1 MKRYA
6 IIIPFFAVFL
16 FHSEILQAQQWTICG
31 YLPSNPG
38 PKPSVCVVN
47 GNVVWI
53 AGGPADTAR
62 VYRTMNGGTN
72 WDQLPVDGIGKELYC
87 LWAINP
93 STAFVGEGNLT
104 GNAKLYK
111 TVDGGQNWNVVLQT
125 NPNQGFFN
133 GIMFA
138 RNNLNRGTGIAL
150 AERIYKTVNNGLTW
164 TMEQS
169 GVVGV
174 SNAHNSLMVVDQF
187 FYGFGMN
194 NGAARVRLTT
204 NSGGGWLNQAVNI
217 TGHYTSAIGFNDN
230 KLIGLAA
237 TSTSMPMLSRT
248 TNGGVTWT
256 PLNIDSGVIGNTF
269 IKWVS
274 ETSVV
279 YILGFNGAFKKS
291 IDNGQT
297 WTSMSTAGVPNIYH
311 FDVEKINA
319 VVYGY
324 AVSLDGTVLK
334 LVDSVLVIMGNK
346 NQSSIPEQFSLR
358 QNYPNPFNPVTTI
371 EYSVAENNS
380 NVKLAVYD
388 LLGREVAVIVNEVQ
402 KTGNYKVNFDGSNLS
417 SGMYFYKMQAGTD
430 FTAVKKMILV
440 K

>member
-1 MKRYA
+1 
-6 IIIPFFAVFL
+6 
-16 FHSEILQAQQWTICG
+16 
-31 YLPSNPG
+31 
-38 PKPSVCVVN
+38 
-47 GNVVWI
+47 
-53 AGGPADTAR
+53 
-62 VYRTMNGGTN
+62 
-72 WDQLPVDGIGKELYC
+72 
-87 LWAINP
+87 
-93 STAFVGEGNLT
+93 
-104 GNAKLYK
+104 
-111 TVDGGQNWNVVLQT
+111 
-125 NPNQGFFN
+125 
-133 GIMFA
+133 MFA
-138 RNNLNRGTGIAL
+138 RNNVNRGTGIAL

-187 FYGFGMN
+187 FYGFGLN
-194 NGAARVRLTT
+194 NGAARVRMTT
-204 NSGGGWLNQAVNI
+204 NSGGDWGNHAVNV
-217 TGHYTSAIGFNDN
+217 TGNYTSAIGFNDN

-248 TNGGVTWT
+248 TDGGFTWI
-256 PLNIDSGVIGNTF
+256 PLNIDSGVTGNTF

-297 WTSMSTAGVPNIYH
+297 WTQMSTAGVPNIYH

-334 LVDSVLVIMGNK
+334 LVDSVLVILGNEK
-346 NQSSIPEQFSLR
+346 QNTVPKEYSLE

-371 EYSVAENNS
+371 KYSVPQNNV
-380 NVKLAVYD
+380 NVKITVYD
-388 LLGREVAVIVNEVQ
+388 LLGREDAVIVNETKQ
-402 KTGNYKVNFDGSNLS
+402 AGNYEVTFDGRNLS
-417 SGMYFYKMQAGTD
+417 SGMYFYKMQAGTE

>member
-6 IIIPFFAVFL
+6 IIIPFFAVFM
-16 FHSEILQAQQWTICG
+16 FHSLITQAQQWSICG

-38 PKPSVCVVN
+38 PNPTVCVVN
-47 GNVVWI
+47 GSYVWI
-53 AGGPADTAR
+53 AGGPVDTPR
-62 VYRTMNGGTN
+62 VYRTINGGTN
-72 WDQLPVDGIGKELYC
+72 WDQLPTTGMTKEIYC
-87 LWAINP
+87 LWATNTT
-93 STAFVGEGNLT
+93 TAFVGEGNMT
-104 GNAKLYK
+104 GNARLFK
-111 TVDGGQNWNVVLQT
+111 TVDAGENWSVVLTT

-138 RNNLNRGTGIAL
+138 RNNVNRGTGIAL

-194 NGAARVRLTT
+194 NGAARVRITT
-204 NSGGGWLNQAVNI
+204 NSGGDWLNQAVNL

-237 TSTSMPMLSRT
+237 TSTSMPMYSRT
-248 TNGGVTWT
+248 TDGGFTWT
-256 PLNIDSGVIGNTF
+256 PLNIDTGVTGNCF

-297 WTSMSTAGVPNIYH
+297 WTQMSTAGIPNIYH

-324 AVSLDGTVLK
+324 AVSTNGTVLK
-334 LVDSVLVIMGNK
+334 LVDSVLVILGNEK
-346 NQSSIPEQFSLR
+346 HNTVPKEYSLE

-371 EYSVAENNS
+371 KYSVPKNNI

-388 LLGREVAVIVNEVQ
+388 LLGKEVALIVNETKQ
-402 KTGNYKVNFDGSNLS
+402 AGNYEVTFDGNNLS
-417 SGMYFYKMQAGTD
+417 SGMYFYKMQAGME